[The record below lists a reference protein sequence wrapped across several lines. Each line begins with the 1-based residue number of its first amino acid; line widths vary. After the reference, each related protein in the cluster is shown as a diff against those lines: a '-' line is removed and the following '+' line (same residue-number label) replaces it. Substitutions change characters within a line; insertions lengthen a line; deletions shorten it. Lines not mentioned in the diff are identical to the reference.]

1 MFTNEEI
8 YFINFDRLA
17 TDYIIHDLN
26 INITNASFKIEG
38 SGFLR
43 NGIKASLCKAKPS
56 FI

>member
-17 TDYIIHDLN
+17 TDYIIHDLH

-43 NGIKASLCKAKPS
+43 NGIKASLC
-56 FI
+56 